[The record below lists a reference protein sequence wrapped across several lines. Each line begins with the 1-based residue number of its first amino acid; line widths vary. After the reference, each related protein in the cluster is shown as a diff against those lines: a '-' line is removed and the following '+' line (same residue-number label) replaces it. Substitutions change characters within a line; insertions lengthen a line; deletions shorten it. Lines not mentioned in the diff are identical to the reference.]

1 MVPYEELFH
10 SLQIMLI
17 WVKIMGMPFA
27 YRTTAIDR
35 KLLEQMAEVVKIG
48 YFDVG
53 TSEGCYVKGR
63 VQLDLFEPFLIRT
76 SIFYNL

>member
-1 MVPYEELFH
+1 MVPSEELFH
-10 SLQIMLI
+10 SLKFMLI

-27 YRTTAIDR
+27 YRTTAVGR
-35 KLLEQMAEVVKIG
+35 KLLDQMGEVLKIG

-63 VQLDLFEPFLIRT
+63 VQLDLFKPFLVRT
-76 SIFYNL
+76 SISYNL